1 MNAAERYQALIE
13 ARIGVREAW
22 PDNAGHPGQYY
33 LRSARLHAPGG
44 ALVYSRAAIV
54 DFFDEFGAD
63 RASSMAASEAPEV
76 IAAPMPGA
84 TLLAA
89 HYRPASAATT
99 CLSLAVMRGDW
110 INEEWLFGPEPARNV
125 PEQVEPKRMDLF
137 SVFPDRVGEQPPDS
151 MPGAAATQGPVAAV
165 LERFHRGC
173 NLGQAEAFDAI
184 YAQDA
189 TLNLADGET
198 GPAQASAA
206 DFYGRLWRRF
216 SDPVLHAEQVVAPAE
231 GDRAAVLW
239 HLTGDAPNAS
249 RQQHLRGLSFWRFDA
264 AGRIVADSTRFD
276 TAAMQRD
283 RDADAAAWRA

>member
-1 MNAAERYQALIE
+1 MNAAERYRALIE
-13 ARIGVREAW
+13 ARESSTSAEGL
-22 PDNAGHPGQYY
+22 GQYY

-44 ALVYSRAAIV
+44 ALVFSRAAIV
-54 DFFDEFGAD
+54 DFFAGSHDQ
-63 RASSMAASEAPEV
+63 RAQSPTGSQAPEV
-76 IAAPMPGA
+76 ISSQAPGA

-89 HYRPASAATT
+89 HYRPSSAATT
-99 CLSLAVMRGDW
+99 CVSLAVMRGEW
-110 INEEWLFGPEPARNV
+110 INEEWLFGPEPARKV

-137 SVFPDRVGEQPPDS
+137 SVFPGRIVEQPPDS
-151 MPGAAATQGPVAAV
+151 MPGAASTQGLVAAV

-189 TLNLADGET
+189 RLDLADGET
-198 GPAQASAA
+198 EPAHASAT

-239 HLTGDAPNAS
+239 HLTGGAPNAS
-249 RQQHLRGLSFWRFDA
+249 RQQHLRGLSFWRFNA

-283 RDADAAAWRA
+283 LDADAAAWQA

>member
-1 MNAAERYQALIE
+1 MNAAQRYQALIE
-13 ARIGVREAW
+13 ARESPTGAE
-22 PDNAGHPGQYY
+22 GLGQYY

-54 DFFDEFGAD
+54 DFFAGAHGR
-63 RASSMAASEAPEV
+63 RAQSPAAPQAPEV
-76 IAAPMPGA
+76 ISSQAPGA

-99 CLSLAVMRGDW
+99 CLSLALMRGDW
-110 INEEWLFGPEPARNV
+110 IIEEWLFGPEPARKV

-189 TLNLADGET
+189 RLNLADGET
-198 GPAQASAA
+198 GPAHASAA
-206 DFYGRLWRRF
+206 DFYGGLWRRF

-283 RDADAAAWRA
+283 RDADAAAWQA